1 MRAAITETRCLT
13 RDDRGRV
20 DAELALVV
28 ESMSV
33 PEIAQAVRRRVID
46 LDQDAAVRRAAM
58 AREDRY
64 VSIRPLPDTMAK
76 ITAVL
81 PVEQAVACFASP
93 TARRRIRQSHW

>member
-13 RDDRGRV
+13 RDDRQRV
-20 DAELALVV
+20 DAELAPVV

-33 PEIAQAVRRRVID
+33 PEITQAVRRRVID
-46 LDQDAAVRRAAM
+46 LDQDAAVRRAAL

-81 PVEQAVACFASP
+81 PVEQAVACFAQP
-93 TARRRIRQSHW
+93 AARR